1 MKMHWS
7 KYSMSND
14 NNVFLCE
21 KQVEFFENQR
31 GNFKIA
37 QMSMLRKPQITQITL
52 IFTDS
57 LAADA
62 DKKLKMLIIKRI

>member
-1 MKMHWS
+1 
-7 KYSMSND
+7 
-14 NNVFLCE
+14 
-21 KQVEFFENQR
+21 
-31 GNFKIA
+31 
-37 QMSMLRKPQITQITL
+37 MLRKPQITQITL